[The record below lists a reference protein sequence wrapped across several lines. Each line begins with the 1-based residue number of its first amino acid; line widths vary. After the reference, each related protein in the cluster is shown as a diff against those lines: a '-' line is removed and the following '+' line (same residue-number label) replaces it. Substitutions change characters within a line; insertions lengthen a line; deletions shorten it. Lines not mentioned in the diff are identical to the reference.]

1 MCVHTYIHTYMYMRT
16 YMRTHTCTHTCTDLP
31 DSTIPEIQR
40 CPLSSVVLQLVAIGV
55 TNILEFDFMDAPSE
69 DALVRALEH
78 LIHIGALEN
87 RVKEDDSLILSP
99 LGKTLA
105 HFPLEPSFAK
115 AIVSAQ
121 EYGCTHEVLT
131 VVSML
136 SVDSVLFTPS
146 NKREEASAA
155 RKKFL
160 SGDGDHMTLL
170 SIYRAYK
177 RVKGNKVCQSFP
189 NV

>member
-1 MCVHTYIHTYMYMRT
+1 MLEFLLKLVSHCNYY
-16 YMRTHTCTHTCTDLP
+16 TDLP
-31 DSTIPEIQR
+31 NNTIPEIQR
-40 CPLSSVVLQLVAIGV
+40 CPLSSVVLQLVAIGI
-55 TNILEFDFMDAPSE
+55 TNILEFDFMDAPNE
-69 DALVRALEH
+69 DSLVRALEH

-99 LGKTLA
+99 LGKKLA

-115 AIVSAQ
+115 AIICAQ
-121 EYGCTHEVLT
+121 EYQCTHEILT

-136 SVDSVLFTPS
+136 SMDSVLYTPS
-146 NKREEASAA
+146 NKKEEASTA

-160 SGDGDHMTLL
+160 SADGDHMTLL

-177 RVKGNKVCQSFP
+177 GVKGNKVC
-189 NV
+189 VCV

>member
-1 MCVHTYIHTYMYMRT
+1 MLH
-16 YMRTHTCTHTCTDLP
+16 TDLP
-31 DSTIPEIQR
+31 NNTIPEIQR

-55 TNILEFDFMDAPSE
+55 TNILEFDYMDSPSE
-69 DALVRALEH
+69 ESLVRALEH

-99 LGKTLA
+99 LGKKLSY
-105 HFPLEPSFAK
+105 FPLEPRFAK
-115 AIVSAQ
+115 AIISAQ
-121 EYGCTHEVLT
+121 EYRCTHEVLT

-136 SVDSVLFTPS
+136 SVDSVLYTPS
-146 NKREEASAA
+146 NKREEALAA

-160 SGDGDHMTLL
+160 SADGDHMTLL

-177 RVKGNKVCQSFP
+177 GVKGNKVCMCEC
-189 NV
+189 VCE